1 MIFAS
6 DVTEEHDVVYN
17 LVEVAEGLYLPNAY
31 IVSRDKEGLL
41 AHIRQKAVKETIG
54 HFKLAMDEVRGR
66 LFGLIASHQA
76 KELEK
81 KFSPPRRK
89 EKNLEELL
97 QEPEIQKAL
106 LTYVH
111 RKLDEF
117 LSLIVENHL
126 PLTWNVDKRVLV
138 KDFLVQV
145 SNEVLEPDLWFKRT
159 EEGVLYR
166 LRLRKGDSYLIISEI
181 EDVIPVT
188 NHPAWLL
195 LNNTLFR
202 LAHVNG
208 NMIKPFRQRDEV
220 RIPNASVKTYFQKFI
235 LKVASQ
241 LDIEVEGFELI
252 SYNELLDCRIE
263 LSQGLFMSAPGLS
276 LYMVYPTAEFLWKE
290 RKSKRTSLEINN
302 EDIGIIQVRRNFDA
316 EKILLNKLGDL
327 GILESEDRQ
336 YFVPEGEA
344 LDWFGLAQWL
354 IAHRH
359 VLEMAGFRVSPLQWE
374 DKVLYLH
381 PASLDLRVQRAID
394 WFDLHGEVQVG
405 EYKIPFPALIK
416 NIREGNRFYL
426 LQNGTFF
433 LIPLEWMEKYKPLA
447 QFAKK
452 QGNLLQL
459 NKSQFTL
466 LTEIGLA
473 EHATDETGLEE
484 VSFTPSPRLKAT
496 LRPYQMEGAKWLV
509 QLYHNQLGA
518 CLADDMGLG
527 KTLQTIAALLYA
539 KEHIPV
545 PEEKPAVPSALQLG
559 LFGGPADDESFL
571 LPLRAL
577 IVLPASLVF
586 NWESELKKFA
596 PSLNVYRHV
605 GSKRH
610 RDPRLLNRFD
620 VILTTYQTALR
631 DEELLQELEYEYIVL
646 DESQQIK
653 NRESKIFRAINQLRG
668 KHKISLSGTPI
679 ENSLSDLWAQ
689 MQFINPDLL
698 GAFNFFRNEFISP
711 IEKYQDEAKKI
722 RLRALVAPYL
732 LRRTKEEVARDL
744 PPLSTQIFFSEMATE
759 QKKLYEREK
768 SAARNYLLENF
779 DATSPQYRLLL
790 LRSLTRLRQLC
801 NHPVLASEN
810 FLRES
815 GKFSDVLEQW
825 EVIRK
830 SNHKVLFF
838 SSFVKYLDLFR
849 ETFEQEGQAYSI
861 LTGSMSPQE
870 RAQQIRRFEEDSNVQ
885 AFLISIKAG
894 GVGLNLTA
902 ADYVFILDPW
912 WNPTTEQQAIA
923 RAHRIGQDKS
933 VFAVK
938 FITKDSIEEKI
949 LQLQSRKSRLA
960 EDIIGNNRQANFSKG
975 DIEYLL
981 D

>member
-1 MIFAS
+1 MIFAP
-6 DVTEEHDVVYN
+6 EILEAHDVVYN
-17 LVEVAEGLYLPNAY
+17 LAEVAEGLYLPNAY
-31 IVSRDKEGLL
+31 IVSLDKEGLL
-41 AHIRQKAVKETIG
+41 AHIRQRAVKDTIG
-54 HFKLAMDEVRGR
+54 HFKLEMDETRSR
-66 LFGLIASHQA
+66 LFNLIVLLQV
-76 KELEK
+76 KQLEK

-89 EKNLEELL
+89 EKSLEELL
-97 QEPEIQKAL
+97 QDPDIQKTV

-111 RKLDEF
+111 QKLDEF
-117 LSLIVENHL
+117 LSLIVQHDL
-126 PLTWNVDKRVLV
+126 PLTLNVDKRVLV
-138 KDFLVQV
+138 KDFLVRI

-159 EEGVLYR
+159 EQGVLYR
-166 LRLRKGDSYLIISEI
+166 LRLRKEDTYWKISSRE
-181 EDVIPVT
+181 VIPLT
-188 NHPAWLL
+188 NYPAWLL
-195 LNNTLFR
+195 VDNTLYR

-208 NMIKPFRQRDEV
+208 NIIKPFRQRDEV
-220 RIPNASVKTYFQKFI
+220 SIPSASVKTYFQKFI

-241 LDIEVEGFELI
+241 LDIEAEGFELI
-252 SYNELLDCRIE
+252 SHNELSGCRIE
-263 LSQGLFMSAPGLS
+263 LGQGFFMAEPGLS
-276 LYMVYPTAEFLWKE
+276 VYMVYPTAEFLWRE
-290 RKSKRTSLEINN
+290 RKAKRTSLEINR
-302 EDIGIIQVRRNFDA
+302 EEIGIVQVRRDFDA
-316 EKILLNKLGDL
+316 EKAFLEKLRAS
-327 GILESEDRQ
+327 GIQETEDRQ
-336 YFVPEGEA
+336 YFVPEGESR
-344 LDWFGLAQWL
+344 DWFSMAQRL
-354 IAHRH
+354 IAHRPI
-359 VLEMAGFRVSPLQWE
+359 LESAGFTVSPLQWE
-374 DKVLYLH
+374 DKVLYLY
-381 PASLDLRVQRAID
+381 PATIDLRAERAID
-394 WFDLHGEVQVG
+394 WFDLHGDVQVG
-405 EYKIPFPALIK
+405 EFVIPFSALIK
-416 NIREGNRFYL
+416 NIRDGNRFYL
-426 LQNGTFF
+426 LPNGTFF
-433 LIPLEWMEKYKPLA
+433 LLPLEWMEKYKSLA
-447 QFAKK
+447 QFARK
-452 QGNLLQL
+452 QGDHLQI

-466 LTEIGLA
+466 LSEIGLTEFSA
-473 EHATDETGLEE
+473 EQTVLET
-484 VSFTPSPRLKAT
+484 VPFAPSSRLKAT
-496 LRPYQMEGAKWLV
+496 MRPYQLEGAKWLV
-509 QLYHNQLGA
+509 QLYHNNLGA

-539 KEHIPV
+539 KEHIPI
-545 PEEKPAVPSALQLG
+545 PEEATAEPSALQLG
-559 LFGGPADDESFL
+559 LFGGPAGDEHFL
-571 LPLRAL
+571 HPLRAL

-596 PSLNVYRHV
+596 PTLTVYRHV
-605 GSKRH
+605 GAKRH

-620 VILTTYQTALR
+620 IILTTYQTALR
-631 DEELLQELEYEYIVL
+631 DEELLGEIEYTYIVL

-653 NRESKIFRAINQLRG
+653 NRESKIFRSINQLRG

-679 ENSLSDLWAQ
+679 ENALSDLWAQ

-698 GAFNFFRNEFISP
+698 GAFNFFRNEFITP
-711 IEKYQDEAKKI
+711 IEKYQDEAKKV

-744 PPLSTQIFFSEMATE
+744 PPLSTQIFFSEMAPE

-779 DATSPQYRLLL
+779 DSASPQYRLLL

-801 NHPVLASEN
+801 NHPALANEN

-815 GKFSDVLEQW
+815 GKFTDVLEQW

-838 SSFVKYLDLFR
+838 SSFVKYLGLFR
-849 ETFEQEGQAYSI
+849 EMFEQEGQPYAI
-861 LTGSMSPQE
+861 LTGSMSPAE
-870 RAQQIRRFEEDSNVQ
+870 RAQQIRRFEEDPGVQ

-923 RAHRIGQDKS
+923 RAHRIGQDKN

-949 LQLQSRKSRLA
+949 LQLQTRKSKLA
-960 EDIIGNNRQANFSKG
+960 EDIIGNTRQANFSKG